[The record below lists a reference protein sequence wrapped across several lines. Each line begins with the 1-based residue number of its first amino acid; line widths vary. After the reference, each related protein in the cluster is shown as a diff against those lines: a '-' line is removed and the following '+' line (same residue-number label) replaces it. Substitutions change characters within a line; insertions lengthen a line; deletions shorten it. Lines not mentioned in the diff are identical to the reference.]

1 MKRIFMLVALLMALL
16 VAAVPLA
23 AQDAIKVTSN
33 TFTNNFRRNLLFKLE
48 AQSTAKITQI
58 GLVVQLDGVAAS
70 SSLTPDFTPDTQVKA
85 QYDWNLSQKYM
96 PPGVQG
102 QYWWNIQDSAGNKLQ
117 SPKQSFRVDDPS
129 QKWQKLS
136 NDKLALY
143 WYAGGSSFGQALF
156 DRAVQAMSFLQ
167 QDTGVTVDQQIQIFI
182 YGNRNDFFNAL
193 EPGAS
198 EWTGGRAF
206 PEYSLVLINVE
217 PSNLEWGKGATTHE
231 LTHQVI
237 HQRIR
242 SPLGDLSMPH
252 WMDEGLAVYYEDP
265 GNVDAQ
271 FSIPVRR
278 AIQNDTLMTL
288 RSLSGSFPADS
299 TAANLA
305 YGQSWSVVDFIIR
318 HYGKPKLAELLQGF
332 KTGGFYDDIFK
343 QVLGVDTD
351 GLEAAW
357 RQDVGAKP
365 RVIATRSANQPT
377 AFPTFSL
384 STDSTPA
391 SKGPVSVATTT
402 SAPVA
407 VAATPVPA
415 ATTGAQANP
424 AQGSSRSPNPLTN
437 VCGGVV
443 GRFVL
448 GLFGAAAVYKRR

>member
-1 MKRIFMLVALLMALL
+1 MKRVFSLLALLTALAM
-16 VAAVPLA
+16 VVSPAS

-33 TFTNNFRRNLLFKLE
+33 TFTNNFRRNLLFQME

-58 GLVVQLDGVAAS
+58 SLVVQVQGVAS
-70 SSLTPDFTPDTQVKA
+70 SNSVSPDFTADTKVQA
-85 QYDWNLSQKYM
+85 RYEWNLLQKYL

-102 QYWWNIQDSAGNKLQ
+102 QYWWNIQDNAGNKFQ
-117 SPKQSFRVDDPS
+117 SPKQDFRVDDPS

-143 WYAGGSSFGQALF
+143 WYAGGDSFGKALF
-156 DRAVQAMSFLQ
+156 DRGVQAMAFLQ

-182 YGNRNDFFNAL
+182 YGSRNDFFNAL

-265 GNVDAQ
+265 GKVDVQ

-278 AIQNDTLMTL
+278 AIQNDTLAPL

-299 TAANLA
+299 SAANLA
-305 YGQSWSVVDFIIR
+305 YGESWSVVDFIIR

-351 GLEAAW
+351 GLEATW

-365 RVIATRSANQPT
+365 RAVATRSSAQPT

-391 SKGPVSVATTT
+391 PTGAVSAATATPASVA
-402 SAPVA
+402 VN
-407 VAATPVPA
+407 ATPRPA
-415 ATTGAQANP
+415 ATSAGPSNP
-424 AQGSSRSPNPLTN
+424 AQNPSSNPFTN
-437 VCGGVV
+437 LCGGVFGLIAV
-443 GRFVL
+443 GI
-448 GLFGAAAVYKRR
+448 FGAAVLFKR